1 MCFSFEIHIFA
12 KKVFFSLNMDIKE
25 KNALEKQWG
34 KKVCS
39 MELNVE
45 GFPTKIPF
53 DIYDGYAVC
62 EDYNGH
68 VIEMQYPQMKAI
80 NDSKQFAD
88 AIMEY
93 VGNIESADEISVLH
107 ILLTFNTIYQDGVE
121 LVPQEEESNF

>member
-1 MCFSFEIHIFA
+1 
-12 KKVFFSLNMDIKE
+12 MDKNEE
-25 KNALEKQWG
+25 KAIEKMFG

-68 VIEMQYPQMKAI
+68 KIEMQYPQMKAVK
-80 NDSKQFAD
+80 DGKEFAE

-93 VGNIESADEISVLH
+93 IGNIESADEISVLH

-121 LVPQEEESNF
+121 LMPQETESN